1 MDRFKTQLLMW
12 YPGKTPIFEESLILN
27 PKSKYSEN
35 MSIIVIC
42 VFKMSQTV
50 TFFIF
55 NLLTI
60 YGEFFIHKFKLSNKK
75 LQFKIFINQ
84 LWAQLQ
90 ICNRQQ
96 FSIYIQSSVDLENT
110 CLVII
115 SYICLNVNLFVSV
128 SLFYIVQIIF
138 LLFWA
143 SG

>member
-1 MDRFKTQLLMW
+1 MLPWKNPNLW
-12 YPGKTPIFEESLILN
+12 GKLDIQ
-27 PKSKYSEN
+27 SKYSEN

-96 FSIYIQSSVDLENT
+96 FLIYIQSSVDLENT
-110 CLVII
+110 CLVNNII
-115 SYICLNVNLFVSV
+115 VLMLTLLFLSP
-128 SLFYIVQIIF
+128 LFYVVQILF

>member
-1 MDRFKTQLLMW
+1 MVPWKNPNLW
-12 YPGKTPIFEESLILN
+12 GKLDI
-27 PKSKYSEN
+27 KSKYSEN
-35 MSIIVIC
+35 KSIIVIC

-110 CLVII
+110 CLVNNIVVLMLTFLFLSPFFI
-115 SYICLNVNLFVSV
+115 LCKYYFCCL
-128 SLFYIVQIIF
+128 SLWLI
-138 LLFWA
+138 L
-143 SG
+143 

>member
-1 MDRFKTQLLMW
+1 MW

-42 VFKMSQTV
+42 VLKMSQTV

-60 YGEFFIHKFKLSNKK
+60 YGEFFIHTFKLSNKK

-84 LWAQLQ
+84 RALSTTPNLQ
-90 ICNRQQ
+90 QTFNL
-96 FSIYIQSSVDLENT
+96 YTTSSVDLENT
-110 CLVII
+110 CLV
-115 SYICLNVNLFVSV
+115 NN
-128 SLFYIVQIIF
+128 IVVLMLT
-138 LLFWA
+138 LLFLSPFFILCKYYFCFLSLWLIL
-143 SG
+143 